1 MGWIALTTV
10 LLTGVW
16 LTGCEPTQTEPKTES
31 DRTET
36 LSVVSKAVDRP
47 PDVHFTDITQQA
59 GIDFVHVNGAYGER
73 LMPETIGSGAAFFDY
88 DNDGD
93 ADLFLVNSRYW
104 AGHEGDDVPYQALYR
119 NDGQGRFTE
128 VTREVGLKLTLF
140 GMGVAV
146 GDYDNDGWRDLYI
159 AAVGE
164 NRLFHNDGGRFREVT
179 QEAGVGGRSSDWSSS
194 SAFLDYDN
202 DGDLDLFV
210 VNYVKWSRK
219 IDLEIDFKL
228 MGLGRAY
235 GAPNHF
241 IGTNSTLYRNDG
253 AGRFTDVS
261 QAAGIRVTDRVSGA
275 PVGMGLGIVPADFD
289 RDGRI
294 DIFIANDTVRNYL
307 FHNIGDGRYEE
318 IGAFEGIAYDRDGKA
333 TGGMG
338 IDIARYRNDQTIGL
352 LVGNFANEMS
362 SLFTSVDRGAPFA
375 DEAVLEGVGSTT
387 RLSLTFGVFFFD
399 YDLDGRLDLL
409 HANGHLEHEI
419 NKVQPSQH
427 YAQPAQLFWNCGKAC
442 SRRFIEVSDSGD
454 LSQPMVGRGATY
466 ADIDSDGDLDIL
478 ITQNGRRAVLL
489 RNDQEL
495 GNHWLRIELIGVTAN
510 RDAHGARIA
519 LTAGGITQHRE
530 VMPARSY
537 MSQVEL
543 PVTFGLGGSDS
554 VEKLFVYWPDGT
566 EQEVAV
572 SQIDTLLVIEQV
584 PR

>member
-1 MGWIALTTV
+1 MGWMALTTV

-179 QEAGVGGRSSDWSSS
+179 QEAGVGGQSSDWSSS

-202 DGDLDLFV
+202 DGDLDLYV

-219 IDLEIDFKL
+219 IDLEI
-228 MGLGRAY
+228 
-235 GAPNHF
+235 
-241 IGTNSTLYRNDG
+241 
-253 AGRFTDVS
+253 
-261 QAAGIRVTDRVSGA
+261 
-275 PVGMGLGIVPADFD
+275 
-289 RDGRI
+289 
-294 DIFIANDTVRNYL
+294 
-307 FHNIGDGRYEE
+307 
-318 IGAFEGIAYDRDGKA
+318 
-333 TGGMG
+333 
-338 IDIARYRNDQTIGL
+338 
-352 LVGNFANEMS
+352 NF
-362 SLFTSVDRGAPFA
+362 
-375 DEAVLEGVGSTT
+375 
-387 RLSLTFGVFFFD
+387 
-399 YDLDGRLDLL
+399 
-409 HANGHLEHEI
+409 
-419 NKVQPSQH
+419 
-427 YAQPAQLFWNCGKAC
+427 
-442 SRRFIEVSDSGD
+442 
-454 LSQPMVGRGATY
+454 
-466 ADIDSDGDLDIL
+466 
-478 ITQNGRRAVLL
+478 
-489 RNDQEL
+489 
-495 GNHWLRIELIGVTAN
+495 
-510 RDAHGARIA
+510 
-519 LTAGGITQHRE
+519 
-530 VMPARSY
+530 
-537 MSQVEL
+537 
-543 PVTFGLGGSDS
+543 
-554 VEKLFVYWPDGT
+554 
-566 EQEVAV
+566 
-572 SQIDTLLVIEQV
+572 
-584 PR
+584 